1 MTLRNGTN
9 YASPRARI
17 SISESDIID
26 KRDDLFYEITT
37 TGSAAGYSLHDLIE
51 IVDDEFNHNIIAM
64 LMRGIDVDDTKES
77 RLDFDYGNVNFSPAW
92 ESAIG
97 DAKPRNYLFC
107 WAVQHWFRN
116 RLSYWAV
123 SWVVEYSSL
132 FRFYLWNK
140 YGNNCR
146 NLSIP

>member
-9 YASPRARI
+9 HSSPSARI

-64 LMRGIDVDDTKES
+64 LMRDIDVDDTKEYAKEKLQES
-77 RLDFDYGNVNFSPAW
+77 FKDMLDDEFI
-92 ESAIG
+92 E
-97 DAKPRNYLFC
+97 
-107 WAVQHWFRN
+107 QHIIDE
-116 RLSYWAV
+116 AG
-123 SWVVEYSSL
+123 EY
-132 FRFYLWNK
+132 
-140 YGNNCR
+140 
-146 NLSIP
+146 

>member
-9 YASPRARI
+9 YASPSARI

-64 LMRGIDVDDTKES
+64 LMRGIDVDDTKEYAKEKLQES
-77 RLDFDYGNVNFSPAW
+77 FKDMLDDEFI
-92 ESAIG
+92 E
-97 DAKPRNYLFC
+97 
-107 WAVQHWFRN
+107 QHIIDE
-116 RLSYWAV
+116 AG
-123 SWVVEYSSL
+123 EY
-132 FRFYLWNK
+132 
-140 YGNNCR
+140 
-146 NLSIP
+146 